1 MASVWAARIQG
12 TRGFEKL
19 VAIKT
24 ILPHLADDPQFETMF
39 LDEARIASEIV
50 HPNIAQVFDLG
61 EQDGVLFLVCEWVDG
76 ESLATLRKRV
86 VDQGQ
91 EIPIPIALRI
101 MSDVCGGL
109 HAAHE
114 LRDVTGK
121 PLHVVHRDVSPQ
133 NIVISDAGAVKVID
147 FGVAKAQNR
156 KLDQTVAGKLK
167 GKVQYMPPEQ
177 ARGLPVDRRTDL
189 WSVGAVLYHLLAGR
203 TPYEADSPLAVLNLL
218 LSEEAPPPLPAH
230 VPESVADIVFQA
242 LRPNPIERFQTAAEM
257 QIAIAMALRNVSMPI
272 PDAAI
277 GEFVR
282 RYVGAQAK
290 QRHQL
295 IAEAIEAA
303 NHAPPPPADL
313 TLVEVVEAVEEL
325 ISKEK
330 EPSSPASPPEAVR
343 PPPHEKVGQ
352 TLVAPFPAP
361 AQPPIEPENEEP
373 VLLVRRSRADWTPT
387 SAPTVVEHPV
397 VNEPYPMAQ
406 DNRAPSLAPS
416 AAPSPAQ
423 SPPRPTPN
431 PSTTAVTDPAI
442 TGPRR
447 AVALPA
453 VPQILVAVVVFLAVI
468 ATFALFW
475 PKTKPPLGS
484 SPALSASETAKAVL
498 PQSSAEPN
506 PSEHDDIPIVSG
518 SDLPTVAPSIPDSS
532 RLRPKRP
539 LPGSTVPPPPPG
551 WESLPSLTLEPE
563 SP

>member
-1 MASVWAARIQG
+1 MGIPRLGSIWVANDESFEQDAAGRMSASQFQPGFRVGRYELLAPIASGGMASVWAARIQG

-325 ISKEK
+325 
-330 EPSSPASPPEAVR
+330 AAAAVAR
-343 PPPHEKVGQ
+343 VQLIAGGG
-352 TLVAPFPAP
+352 V
-361 AQPPIEPENEEP
+361 EEDSRRT
-373 VLLVRRSRADWTPT
+373 VSRSRSAAHRTRKRRTRTVGASLSRGLDSDFRSHGGGTPRGERT
-387 SAPTVVEHPV
+387 LPDGTGQP
-397 VNEPYPMAQ
+397 
-406 DNRAPSLAPS
+406 RAIPS
-416 AAPSPAQ
+416 AIRSAIPSAISAATHTQ
-423 SPPRPTPN
+423 SFHHGRHRSGDHGPSARRGLARGPSNPR
-431 PSTTAVTDPAI
+431 SCGRVSCRHRDLCLVLAEDQATA
-442 TGPRR
+442 GQ
-447 AVALPA
+447 LPC
-453 VPQILVAVVVFLAVI
+453 PFRFRNSESRI
-468 ATFALFW
+468 A
-475 PKTKPPLGS
+475 
-484 SPALSASETAKAVL
+484 
-498 PQSSAEPN
+498 
-506 PSEHDDIPIVSG
+506 PIVRG
-518 SDLPTVAPSIPDSS
+518 T
-532 RLRPKRP
+532 
-539 LPGSTVPPPPPG
+539 
-551 WESLPSLTLEPE
+551 ESLRA
-563 SP
+563 